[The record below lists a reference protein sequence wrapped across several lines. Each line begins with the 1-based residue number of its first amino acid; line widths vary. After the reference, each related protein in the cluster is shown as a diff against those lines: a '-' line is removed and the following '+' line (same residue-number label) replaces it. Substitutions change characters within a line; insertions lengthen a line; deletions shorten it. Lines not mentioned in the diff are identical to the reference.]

1 MEHHIDR
8 HFDEALSEL
17 SQQIKIMGNKVL
29 EIFNDCL
36 VALQTKNVNLATKVI
51 DADRAIDAMEMSIDE
66 QCLQLL
72 ARYQPAATDLR
83 YITRGLKIVT
93 DLERV
98 GDLAVNCAE
107 RTIDIVNGGVE
118 VLDISEMAS
127 IVQEMLKTSLDA
139 FANANVTKA
148 DAVFKKEDTVDDM
161 TEKYVLKL
169 IENSPK
175 NPIGI
180 KHAFSM
186 ASIVR
191 YLERVADHSTNIAEL
206 VIFMVKGRDVRH
218 GSLLGKKL

>member
-8 HFDEALSEL
+8 HFDEALSGL
-17 SQQIKIMGNKVL
+17 SQQIKIMGDKVM
-29 EIFNDCL
+29 EVFDDCI
-36 VALQTKNVNLATKVI
+36 VAFKTKNANLAIKVI

-107 RTIDIVNGGVE
+107 RTIDIINDSTE
-118 VLDISEMAS
+118 MLDISEMAAV
-127 IVQEMLKTSLDA
+127 VQEMLKTSLDA
-139 FANANVTKA
+139 FASANVSKA
-148 DAVFKKEDTVDDM
+148 ESVFKKEDTVDDM

-169 IENSPK
+169 IESSSK
-175 NPIGI
+175 NQGGI
-180 KHAFSM
+180 RNAFSM

-206 VIFMVKGRDVRH
+206 VIFMVKGRDIRH
-218 GSLLGKKL
+218 GH